1 MLWKCTDRIEDSLS
15 KVNGVYFSFPDFR
28 NFLLNPRHFSDGKA
42 RYNILFHTMIS
53 NVLRGVSLKTFPN
66 PLTPDEEKYYFQKYT
81 EGDLEAKHI
90 LIERN
95 LRLVAHIVRKYQN
108 LGEEMEDLISIGTIG
123 LIKAVIS
130 FDPEKGNR
138 LAAYASRCVEKAT
151 PSLRLHFAKKRKK
164 THLFQHGK
172 FIDNSENNFAFF
184 IRNNM
189 ADLYIRFSMSM
200 TLLSRFP
207 HGFLLLKNICLS
219 ILLPIV

>member
-95 LRLVAHIVRKYQN
+95 LRLVAHIVENTRI
-108 LGEEMEDLISIGTIG
+108 L
-123 LIKAVIS
+123 V
-130 FDPEKGNR
+130 
-138 LAAYASRCVEKAT
+138 
-151 PSLRLHFAKKRKK
+151 KKWK
-164 THLFQHGK
+164 
-172 FIDNSENNFAFF
+172 I
-184 IRNNM
+184 
-189 ADLYIRFSMSM
+189 
-200 TLLSRFP
+200 
-207 HGFLLLKNICLS
+207 
-219 ILLPIV
+219 